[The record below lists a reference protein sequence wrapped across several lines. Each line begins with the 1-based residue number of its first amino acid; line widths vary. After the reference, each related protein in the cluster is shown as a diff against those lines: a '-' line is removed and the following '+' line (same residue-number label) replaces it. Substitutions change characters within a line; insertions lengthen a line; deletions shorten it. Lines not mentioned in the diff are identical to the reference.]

1 MTVHGGTSPN
11 FQGPGSTASP
21 EAFEFALPDVPVH
34 RLMSGSLITIDA
46 GATLREAHE
55 LLERHA
61 IHHLL
66 VEHRGRIVGVLSDR
80 DVLAASLASVEDA
93 NVRERIEQLSSVP
106 VDQAMTRHP
115 ETVSPDWTLGEASL
129 RMLRLRISC
138 LPVVDESKDQ
148 PKLLGLL
155 TLTDL
160 VEAAYAPRAR
170 PLR

>member
-1 MTVHGGTSPN
+1 MRERVVTV
-11 FQGPGSTASP
+11 A
-21 EAFEFALPDVPVH
+21 PDE
-34 RLMSGSLITIDA
+34 T
-46 GATLREAHE
+46 
-55 LLERHA
+55 LLEAQRIMQLARIRH
-61 IHHLL
+61 LPV
-66 VEHRGRIVGVLSDR
+66 VEAGVLVGVLSDR

-93 NVRERIEQLSSVP
+93 DIRERIEQLSTIP
-106 VDQAMTRHP
+106 VEQAMTRHP
-115 ETVSPDWTLGEASL
+115 ETVSPGWSLGEASL

-138 LPVVDESKDQ
+138 LPVVEDDKDQ

>member
-1 MTVHGGTSPN
+1 MSDIRDQPVGEVMRERVVTV
-11 FQGPGSTASP
+11 A
-21 EAFEFALPDVPVH
+21 PDE
-34 RLMSGSLITIDA
+34 T
-46 GATLREAHE
+46 
-55 LLERHA
+55 LLEAQRIMQLARIRH
-61 IHHLL
+61 LPV
-66 VEHRGRIVGVLSDR
+66 VEAGVLVGVLSDR

-93 NVRERIEQLSSVP
+93 DIRERIEQLSTIP
-106 VDQAMTRHP
+106 VEQAMTRHP
-115 ETVSPDWTLGEASL
+115 ETVSPEWSLGEASL

-138 LPVVDESKDQ
+138 LPVVEDDKDQ

>member
-1 MTVHGGTSPN
+1 MRERVVTV
-11 FQGPGSTASP
+11 A
-21 EAFEFALPDVPVH
+21 PDE
-34 RLMSGSLITIDA
+34 T
-46 GATLREAHE
+46 
-55 LLERHA
+55 LLEAQRIMQLARIRH
-61 IHHLL
+61 LPV
-66 VEHRGRIVGVLSDR
+66 VEAGVLVGVLSDR

-93 NVRERIEQLSSVP
+93 DIRERIEQLSTIP
-106 VDQAMTRHP
+106 VEQAMTRHP
-115 ETVSPDWTLGEASL
+115 ETVSPEWSLGEASL

-138 LPVVDESKDQ
+138 LPVVDEDKDQ